1 MARLRSALVALAAV
15 TLLTGATTAGTAT
28 AANSPRE
35 PGCAKLGAYGGGRAE
50 IHNVCRRT
58 IHATV
63 EVDGFDPHCI
73 RIRPGGVGRVPLEPD
88 DAPYYAY
95 EC

>member
-1 MARLRSALVALAAV
+1 MTRVCSALAVAAAVALF
-15 TLLTGATTAGTAT
+15 TGATAAGSAT
-28 AANSPRE
+28 AAAPARE

-50 IHNVCRRT
+50 VHNVCRRT

-63 EVDGFDPHCI
+63 EVDGFDPSCI
-73 RIRPGGVGRVPLEPD
+73 RIRPGGVGRVALEPGD
-88 DAPYYAY
+88 VPYYAY